1 MARLAAAAAAP
12 LLLALTLDG
21 ALRVS
26 AQMLR
31 PEGEDGMLSCTG
43 RCQIGPASTSTETQ
57 CGCDTFCVD
66 RDDCCLDACEVCGIA
81 CRATRAPEEPPTA
94 APEPEQCAGPD
105 DTYTVMLQVQ
115 GVFENGA
122 IPPNTSPEPTY
133 SVCQSA
139 QVGPGAAE
147 GDAPLVVEPAT
158 APPPEDYQAP
168 AGSQISWG
176 TVDFPWLGEWYTT
189 QSSFCFE
196 PRFPLPLELPCEPK
210 CKKNGEPKETYE
222 TFVGVFWHDN
232 FVIMPA
238 FLTHAELVLTTVAE
252 QVGQHQAAGGF
263 PTTAAKKNAEG
274 GEAITAEYRV
284 PISLLETT
292 NNPNQVIT
300 AYGFGSNKMRST
312 AHASLF
318 SHRLSMNAII

>member
-1 MARLAAAAAAP
+1 M
-12 LLLALTLDG
+12 
-21 ALRVS
+21 
-26 AQMLR
+26 
-31 PEGEDGMLSCTG
+31 
-43 RCQIGPASTSTETQ
+43 
-57 CGCDTFCVD
+57 
-66 RDDCCLDACEVCGIA
+66 
-81 CRATRAPEEPPTA
+81 
-94 APEPEQCAGPD
+94 
-105 DTYTVMLQVQ
+105 Q

-274 GEAITAEYRV
+274 SEAITAEYRV

-312 AHASLF
+312 AHASSLF